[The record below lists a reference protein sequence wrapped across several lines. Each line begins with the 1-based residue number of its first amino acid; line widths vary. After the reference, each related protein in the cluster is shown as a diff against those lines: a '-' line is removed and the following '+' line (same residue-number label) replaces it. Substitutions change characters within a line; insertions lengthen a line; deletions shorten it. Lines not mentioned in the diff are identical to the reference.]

1 MAGPTTDSTDATG
14 ATDATGGAGVRAR
27 HRLPVRKLFAA
38 SAGNALEWFDWTVY
52 ATFSIYFAGAFFPS
66 GNETLA
72 LINTFGTYALAFFFR
87 PLGGVLLG
95 RFADVHGRKP
105 AMILTIVLMAG
116 GSVAIGVL
124 PTFAQVGW
132 LAPVLLLLARVA
144 QGLSLGGEVSNAS
157 AYLGEIAPPRRRG
170 RYSSFF
176 YLATGSAVL
185 VATVLG
191 FVLAR
196 TMDKAQLTSYGW
208 RIPFLLGGVLGLVG
222 LWLRRSL
229 AETELFEA
237 NKGAAKRVERPLRTT
252 LTQHPKAVGQLV
264 GFTML
269 STLCYYTF
277 FSALTSFA
285 VKTRGVGDV
294 DAFLA
299 LSLATALFVALQY
312 PMGMLADR
320 FGRRP
325 QLLVWSGVTAVV
337 IVPLSYLVRPGLGGV
352 LVVFCVGLV
361 LYTAM
366 TSLAPA
372 LMSELFPTE
381 LRGLGIGAWYNLT
394 VAVFGGTAPLV
405 LSALSASGASVA
417 FFSYVAVAAAIAF
430 FVILRMP
437 ETNGTELR

>member
-1 MAGPTTDSTDATG
+1 MAGPTTD
-14 ATDATGGAGVRAR
+14 VQAR

-52 ATFSIYFAGAFFPS
+52 ATFSIYFASAFFPP
-66 GNETLA
+66 GNDTLA

-124 PTFAQVGW
+124 PTFEQVGW
-132 LAPVLLLLARVA
+132 LAPILLLLARVA

-157 AYLGEIAPPRRRG
+157 AYLGEIAPPKRRG

-176 YLATGSAVL
+176 YISTGSAVL

-196 TMDKAQLTSYGW
+196 TMDKAELTSYGW
-208 RIPFLLGGVLGLVG
+208 RIPFLLGGVLGIIG

-229 AETELFEA
+229 AETELFEK
-237 NKGAAKRVERPLRTT
+237 NKGAAKRVEKPLRTT
-252 LTQHPKAVGQLV
+252 LTQHPKAVGQLI

-285 VKTRGVGDV
+285 VKTRGVSDV

-299 LSLATALFVALQY
+299 LSIATALFVALQY
-312 PMGMLADR
+312 PMGALADR
-320 FGRRP
+320 AGRKP
-325 QLLVWSGVTAVV
+325 QLLVWAGVTALV
-337 IVPLSYLVRPGLGGV
+337 IVPLSYLVQPGFGGV
-352 LVVFCVGLV
+352 LVMFCVGLG

-372 LMSELFPTE
+372 IMSELFPTE

-405 LSALSASGASVA
+405 LSALSAAGASVV
-417 FFSYVAVAAAIAF
+417 FFWYVAVAAAIAF

-437 ETNGTELR
+437 ETKGSELRW